1 MFNKKEDDKPIYTQ
15 DNTYGFWKQQ
25 NPKHFDYTVEYKNKQ
40 STTESMC
47 WLRLGFLASCL
58 PPLIFNQLNVC
69 DVGSGNDTFVH
80 KFKHLFKYLCGYDL
94 SGESISKEFL
104 YGNLWDVIFL
114 TDVLEHFENIE
125 DLFNIH
131 WRYLFLSFPETPTDC
146 ISQQQL
152 EQWKH
157 YKPNEHIWCLNTP
170 GMIKWFEDHNCEV
183 VRLSDLEDLIRTPQK
198 DNIVNITTMVVKNN
212 KYV

>member
-1 MFNKKEDDKPIYTQ
+1 MLNKNEIDKPIYIQ
-15 DNTYGFWKQQ
+15 DNIYKFWKQQ
-25 NPKHFDYTVEYKNKQ
+25 NPKLFDYNMEYKNKQ
-40 STTESMC
+40 STNENMC

-58 PPLIFNQLNVC
+58 PPLIFKQLNVC
-69 DVGSGNDTFVH
+69 DVGSGNGVFVH
-80 KFKHLFKYLCGYDL
+80 KFKHLFNYLCGYDL

-114 TDVLEHFENIE
+114 TDVLEHFNDIE

-131 WRYLFLSFPETPTDC
+131 WKYLFLSFPETPIEYET
-146 ISQQQL
+146 QQQL

-170 GMIKWFEDHNCEV
+170 GLMKWFDVHDCEILTV
-183 VRLSDLEDLIRTPQK
+183 SNLEDLIRVPQ
-198 DNIVNITTMVVKNN
+198 NNSLVNITTMIIKNN
-212 KYV
+212 KYS